1 MKRIILLA
9 MATLFALALHG
20 CSDDSG
26 VQAPAADNDIL
37 ADGGFESSTPLRAA
51 EALAKGGMPRGMARY
66 EIIVE
71 NLTPAT
77 GDGASQP
84 FSPPILATHE
94 QGMHVFR
101 FGEPAS
107 DALAMVAEDAQGDAL
122 IEMLEGSSRV
132 HEVAVGDGVIL
143 PGDEARFEIGVDG
156 AMRRLSMVF
165 MLVNTNDAFGG
176 LDGAKLPM
184 WGETTVS
191 VRAWDAGSEQ
201 NTELAEHI
209 PGPCCGSPGMGLDE
223 DKPVRFHP
231 GLTGDGD
238 LDPDLYGFD
247 RKVARVTIR
256 RLDPVYEITLTNLT
270 PATVEGGSQV
280 FSPPLLATHMPSV
293 GMFRVGSY
301 ATDALALLAED
312 GDRSGLL
319 DALGSSPKV
328 RDAAVADAPIGPGG
342 SATWTIT
349 AGKKFKRLSAVFMLV
364 NTNDAFSGVDRI
376 LLPEGGSE
384 SWYLATYDAGSE
396 ANTELAEHIP
406 GPCCG
411 SPGMGEDERLRIRMH
426 EGITGVGDLDPA
438 DYGWE
443 DPAAMLTITRVR

>member
-1 MKRIILLA
+1 MKRILSIALVSLLA
-9 MATLFALALHG
+9 LVLSG
-20 CSDDSG
+20 CSDDSH
-26 VQAPAADNDIL
+26 VQSPAVSTDIL
-37 ADGGFESSTPLRAA
+37 EDGGFDSSTPLKAA
-51 EALAKGGMPRGMARY
+51 AAPEKGGMPRGMARY

-77 GDGASQP
+77 GEGSSQP

-94 QGMHVFR
+94 KGMHVFQ
-101 FGEPAS
+101 FGMPAS
-107 DALAMVAEDAQGDAL
+107 AALEAVAEDAQGDAL
-122 IEMLEGSSRV
+122 IGMLRGSPLV
-132 HEVAVGDGVIL
+132 HEVAVGDGVIV
-143 PGDEARFEIGVDG
+143 PGADARFEIGVDG
-156 AMRRLSMVF
+156 AMRNLSMVF

-184 WGETTVS
+184 WGESTIY

-209 PGPCCGSPGMGLDE
+209 PGPCCGSPGMGMDE
-223 DKPVRFHP
+223 EKPVRFHP
-231 GLTGDGD
+231 GLTGAGD
-238 LDPDLYGFD
+238 LDPDLYGFG
-247 RKVARVTIR
+247 RKVAKVTIR

-280 FSPPLLATHMPSV
+280 FSPPLLAVHKPSV
-293 GMFRVGSY
+293 GLFRVGGY
-301 ATDALALLAED
+301 ATDALAALAED
-312 GDRSGLL
+312 GDRSGLIAAL
-319 DALGSSPKV
+319 DGSPKV
-328 RDAAVADAPIGPGG
+328 MDTAVADAPIGPGG
-342 SATWTIT
+342 SATWTVT
-349 AGKKFKRLSAVFMLV
+349 AGKKFRRLSAAFMLV
-364 NTNDAFSGVDRI
+364 NTNDGFSGVDRI

-384 SWYLATYDAGSE
+384 SWYLSTYDAGSE
-396 ANTELAEHIP
+396 ENTELAEHIP

-411 SPGMGEDERLRIRMH
+411 SPGMGVDERLKIRMH